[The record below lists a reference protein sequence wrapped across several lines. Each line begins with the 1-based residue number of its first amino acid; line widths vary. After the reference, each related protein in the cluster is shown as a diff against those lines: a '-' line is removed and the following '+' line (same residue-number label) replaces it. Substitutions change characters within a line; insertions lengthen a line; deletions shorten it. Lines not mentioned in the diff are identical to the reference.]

1 MMVLRAEESTNSWQR
16 ERIYCNYHRW
26 KSLYAAVQEV
36 VGGNSKKKLKI
47 LFVKVDCSAAVAIFL
62 REKMQ
67 QKSIWGIEFAQAV
80 QQIEFPHL

>member
-26 KSLYAAVQEV
+26 KSLYAAVQEEV

-47 LFVKVDCSAAVAIFL
+47 LFVKVDWSAAVAIFL
-62 REKMQ
+62 REDATK
-67 QKSIWGIEFAQAV
+67 KHWGIEFAQAV